1 VGGEGTTDLDVYR
14 SDRRALVEQVNKLS
28 NRNAELE
35 ALVGRSELTELDAQ
49 RARVGLHITSS
60 LTLYT
65 LAACFMSEPHA
76 QPHSHG
82 RLHRLGKP
90 PHLDCDVGHPQ
101 AQRLTLLRKLFIG
114 SGALPRLSFVRRR

>member
-35 ALVGRSELTELDAQ
+35 ALAERGGLTELDAQ
-49 RARVGLHITSS
+49 RARVALHITSS

-65 LAACFMSEPHA
+65 LAACFMSGPML
-76 QPHSHG
+76 SHT
-82 RLHRLGKP
+82 HM
-90 PHLDCDVGHPQ
+90 
-101 AQRLTLLRKLFIG
+101 AAFIASANLLIWTVTSVIRKL
-114 SGALPRLSFVRRR
+114 SV